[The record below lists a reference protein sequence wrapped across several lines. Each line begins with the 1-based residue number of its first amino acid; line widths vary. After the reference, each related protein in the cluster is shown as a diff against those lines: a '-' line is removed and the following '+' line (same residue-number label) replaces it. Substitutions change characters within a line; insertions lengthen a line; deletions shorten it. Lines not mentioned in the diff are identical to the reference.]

1 MSLWPE
7 LSYSLNRK
15 SVMGKRTGNPMIGV
29 DLPESKWDLGKEGL
43 GRNLSKA
50 GVLIVGRWR
59 QMTNSKYYTI
69 VCR

>member
-1 MSLWPE
+1 
-7 LSYSLNRK
+7 
-15 SVMGKRTGNPMIGV
+15 MGKRTGNPMIGV